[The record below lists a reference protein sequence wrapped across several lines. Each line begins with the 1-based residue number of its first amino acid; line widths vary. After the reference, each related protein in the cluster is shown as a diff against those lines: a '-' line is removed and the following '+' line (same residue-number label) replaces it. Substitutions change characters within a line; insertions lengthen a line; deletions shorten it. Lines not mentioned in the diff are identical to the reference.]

1 LCRKKNTGKVATLRA
16 RSVVGGRRGGPAKHR
31 VRENDRPTR
40 FNSEGLTVTDI
51 IIIIIYFGEFSQPG
65 EKKKQGYFWEKW
77 PKSPHYDEK
86 KKLRSPYFI
95 GQLPTSRQI
104 IGQVFSIL

>member
-1 LCRKKNTGKVATLRA
+1 LCRKKNSGKVATLRA

-40 FNSEGLTVTDI
+40 SNLEGMTVTN

-65 EKKKQGYFWEKW
+65 EKNG
-77 PKSPHYDEK
+77 PKSPHYKEK
-86 KKLRSPYFI
+86 TTKVAIFI
-95 GQLPTSRQI
+95 GQLPTSRQVK
-104 IGQVFSIL
+104 GEVF

>member
-65 EKKKQGYFWEKW
+65 EKKNRDIFGKNG
-77 PKSPHYDEK
+77 PSRHITTEK
-86 KKLRSPYFI
+86 KN
-95 GQLPTSRQI
+95 
-104 IGQVFSIL
+104 